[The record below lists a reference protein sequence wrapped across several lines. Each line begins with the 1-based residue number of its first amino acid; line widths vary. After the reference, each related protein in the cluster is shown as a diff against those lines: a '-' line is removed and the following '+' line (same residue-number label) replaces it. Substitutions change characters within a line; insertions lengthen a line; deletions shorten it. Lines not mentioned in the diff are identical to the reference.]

1 MKHLPHHRVQ
11 LSNEPHVN
19 LQNAGPQMIRW
30 PQGNMIVA
38 CAVTTESQA
47 SKIEHD
53 LQDAA
58 MFDAYEGHVKG
69 ERFEIYVSVADAKE
83 AETVREI
90 FDRHK
95 AQLIGTTSRK

>member
-1 MKHLPHHRVQ
+1 MSLD
-11 LSNEPHVN
+11 VN
-19 LQNAGPQMIRW
+19 LQNARPEMVRW

-58 MFDAYEGHVKG
+58 MFDGYEGHVKG

-83 AETVREI
+83 AEKVREI

-95 AQLIGTTSRK
+95 AQIIDTTSHK